1 MAGNDMEHA
10 ALIDLI
16 GKAMGAKGADQVD
29 VMRTYS
35 GHITR
40 LRDEAI
46 GEELDAQSRFL
57 WEHGTMLEKT
67 FEVLNANGDETAA
80 AIIDGQVRL
89 LREMSGRLSRR
100 AAAIRGVTEEELKMR
115 ALLLVP
121 NDATPGAAQP
131 AFTPQPADEING
143 FVEQMRATLF
153 VRCQVC
159 GFSETIQAPVEQH
172 LERGTAWVAEHEPV
186 CPGKPK
192 EEKLPAE

>member
-67 FEVLNANGDETAA
+67 FEVLNANGDEAAA

-131 AFTPQPADEING
+131 AFPQPAGEVTPMMYI
-143 FVEQMRATLF
+143 
-153 VRCQVC
+153 RCQVC
-159 GFSETIQAPVEQH
+159 GFNETIQVAAEQ
-172 LERGTAWVAEHEPV
+172 RDTRTTAWVTDHDLV

-192 EEKLPAE
+192 SDELPAE

>member
-131 AFTPQPADEING
+131 AFTQPAGEVAPMV
-143 FVEQMRATLF
+143 FM
-153 VRCQVC
+153 RCQVC
-159 GFSETIQAPVEQH
+159 GFAETIQAPVEQH